1 MVKNIL
7 IPNDLF
13 AAHHNI
19 TPESAFPSS
28 CTAIKHLHAHSLIT
42 ADQVVHLQDLLLL
55 LLSWKVV
62 SDSLQP
68 HGLQHSRL
76 PCPSQLLELAQT
88 YVLQISDAIHPSHT
102 LLSPP
107 PAFNFSQ
114 HQGLFQWVSS
124 SHQVAKV
131 LEVQFSISLSNE
143 YSGLISFR
151 IDWFDLLAVQGTPK
165 SRLQHHNWEA
175 SILWPSTFFVV

>member
-1 MVKNIL
+1 MLKKIL
-7 IPNDLF
+7 IPNELF
-13 AAHHNI
+13 IAHHNI

-28 CTAIKHLHAHSLIT
+28 CTAIKHLHAHSLIS
-42 ADQVVHLQDLLLL
+42 ADRVVHLQDLML

-62 SDSLQP
+62 SDSLQL
-68 HGLQHSRL
+68 HGPGFPVHHNPLL
-76 PCPSQLLELAQT
+76 P
-88 YVLQISDAIHPSHT
+88 
-102 LLSPP
+102 PP
-107 PAFNFSQ
+107 PAFNLSQ

-151 IDWFDLLAVQGTPK
+151 IDWFDYLAIQRVPK
-165 SRLQHHNWEA
+165 SLLQHHNLEA
-175 SILWPSTFFVV
+175 SILWPSAFFMV